1 MNKNL
6 PWSNKGIFAKK
17 EREMAYIRVLY
28 KTKECAFDYVHN
40 HFLNTM
46 ILEEEISHFYRP
58 SEGRWISVK
67 FDEVREGKE
76 DFYQGPER
84 RGSGYRLRLENQRR
98 KNSSTVEEKTD
109 WLERLWR
116 HIEN

>member
-1 MNKNL
+1 
-6 PWSNKGIFAKK
+6 
-17 EREMAYIRVLY
+17 MAYIRVVHN
-28 KTKECAFDYVHN
+28 TKECAFDYVHN

-58 SEGRWISVK
+58 SEGRWISIK
-67 FDEVREGKE
+67 FDAVREGGE
-76 DFYQGPER
+76 NFYQGPER
-84 RGSGYRLRLENQRR
+84 RRSGYRLRLQNQEGRR
-98 KNSSTVEEKTD
+98 ISQAVEDETD

>member
-1 MNKNL
+1 
-6 PWSNKGIFAKK
+6 
-17 EREMAYIRVLY
+17 MAYIRVLY

-58 SEGRWISVK
+58 SEGRWVSVK
-67 FDEVREGKE
+67 FDAVREDRE

-84 RGSGYRLRLENQRR
+84 RRSGYHLRLENQEGRSIS
-98 KNSSTVEEKTD
+98 KTVEEETN